1 MIATAHNSDGAVAQ
15 LVERINGIDEV
26 VGSTPIGSTKKR
38 RMVIAMRRFF
48 YLDLQEPV
56 GHVTNSV

>member
-1 MIATAHNSDGAVAQ
+1 MVATANNFFGAVAQ

-38 RMVIAMRRFF
+38 CTIQIV
-48 YLDLQEPV
+48 
-56 GHVTNSV
+56 